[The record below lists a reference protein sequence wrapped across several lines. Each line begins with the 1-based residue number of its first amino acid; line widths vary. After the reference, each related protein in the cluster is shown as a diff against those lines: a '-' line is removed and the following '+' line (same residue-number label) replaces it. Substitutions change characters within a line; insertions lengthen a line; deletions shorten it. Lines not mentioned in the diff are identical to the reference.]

1 MPKGY
6 VWEVQ
11 SAGRKSKKEKAMKAM
26 GGGDDSG
33 SKSGNKVEKEKE
45 GGNKERIIKAK
56 VCLGKR

>member
-26 GGGDDSG
+26 GGDDSG